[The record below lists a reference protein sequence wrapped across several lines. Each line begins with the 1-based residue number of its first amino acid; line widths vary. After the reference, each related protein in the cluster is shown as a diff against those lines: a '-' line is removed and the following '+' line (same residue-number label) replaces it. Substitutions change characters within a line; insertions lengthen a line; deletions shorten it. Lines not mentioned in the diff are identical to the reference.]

1 MTTSAAGHIVII
13 VTGKF
18 IFVEPLRLA
27 VIDVRQTV
35 EPSRLVRAAGER
47 RLSGDAIPAVN
58 GDCPAERE
66 KSTREARIRVTK
78 NLGGAVIWEPRTK
91 RIDGGRQLQVP
102 AGRAVDPRDLF
113 ENLERGDGVDFQ
125 PAQRFGT
132 PHSI

>member
-1 MTTSAAGHIVII
+1 MII

-35 EPSRLVRAAGER
+35 EPSRLVRTAGER

-58 GDCPAERE
+58 RDCPAEWE
-66 KSTREARIRVTK
+66 KPAREARIRVTK

>member
-35 EPSRLVRAAGER
+35 EPGCLVRTAGER
-47 RLSGDAIPAVN
+47 RLSGDAVPAVN
-58 GDCPAERE
+58 RDCPAEGE
-66 KSTREARIRVTK
+66 KTPGEARLRVTK

-91 RIDGGRQLQVP
+91 RIDGSRQLQVP
-102 AGRAVDPRDLF
+102 AGRAVDPRDFL
-113 ENLERGDGVDFQ
+113 EHLERGHGVDFQ
-125 PAQRFGT
+125 PAQSFGT